1 MINFGNKKIAVY
13 SMQKKEI
20 QLEKLSLDDNSRIF
34 EDIIIEGSEQDL
46 LGSER
51 MPRIIDAAGV
61 CICMEGE
68 AEIAVES
75 KKYLIKKGDMC
86 VVFPE
91 DILHVRKKSKDFK
104 GLIFVLT
111 PNFLYSINI
120 PASTQIYLFMK
131 EHRCISLSDK
141 EREDLIKMYEDM
153 KTYDARLDHPYR
165 REISQH
171 LVTAIV
177 YEIISLYK
185 KGEPF
190 NQQSYS
196 RKDQIYFDFMEL
208 VNTNFK
214 KERGIEFYADK
225 LCISSRH
232 LTSICKELGGQ
243 TAKKCIDEQIIINI
257 EMLLSTT
264 TLTIAQISDEFN
276 FPNASFFTKY
286 FKEHTGITPKEYRN
300 GDKAKRNF

>member
-1 MINFGNKKIAVY
+1 MRSNQTKSVK
-13 SMQKKEI
+13 
-20 QLEKLSLDDNSRIF
+20 LETLSF
-34 EDIIIEGSEQDL
+34 EDKSIFFDDFLLEGNDKDL

-51 MPRIIDAAGV
+51 LPRIIQAAGI
-61 CICMEGE
+61 CICLKGE
-68 AEIAVES
+68 AEINVES
-75 KKYLIKKGDMC
+75 KKYRIKEGDMC
-86 VVFPE
+86 VVFPD

-104 GLIFVLT
+104 GYIIVLT
-111 PNFLYSINI
+111 PEFIYSINI
-120 PASTQIYLFMK
+120 PASTQVYLFIK

-153 KTYDARLDHPYR
+153 KTYDARLNQPYR

-171 LVTAIV
+171 LAIAIV

-185 KGEPF
+185 KGEPVD
-190 NQQSYS
+190 QQSYS

-208 VNTNFK
+208 VHSNFK

-232 LTSICKELGGQ
+232 LSSICKELDGQ

-264 TLTIAQISDEFN
+264 TLTVAQIADEFN
-276 FPNASFFTKY
+276 FPNASFFTKF

-300 GDKAKRNF
+300 GEKVRL